1 MLPQIGK
8 PKLMIIVGVVLIL
21 MATFLAYNWLADQRR
36 MDEERAARAFKKM
49 QSSQVTVLVAKEDIP
64 KGSVI
69 SPGSIGTQIVPEN
82 YVQPQAVTSF
92 DRIADMVTTTDISK
106 GEQISLTKLVSAKQA
121 GGGALSGLTPAGKRA
136 VTILVDNISS
146 VAGMLK
152 PGDYVDVMA
161 ALQVPVQVAEGK
173 QEGQLGI
180 LPLFQNVLVLAVGQ
194 NSSTVS
200 SGQGSRY
207 QKKEDENTNT
217 QVGNG
222 NQLITLA
229 LAPQEASLIAFVQEQ
244 GKIRLILRSPADA
257 KVEQIQPAT
266 WETLFKYLM
275 PQGQAQETVKQENPD
290 DYVEVYHGLN
300 KERVL
305 KLR

>member
-8 PKLMIIVGVVLIL
+8 PKLMIIIGVVLIL

-36 MDEERAARAFKKM
+36 MDEERAVRAFKKM
-49 QSSQVTVLVAKEDIP
+49 QSTQVTVLVAKEDIP
-64 KGSVI
+64 KGSAI

-92 DRIADMVTTTDISK
+92 DRIADMVTTADISK
-106 GEQISLTKLVSAKQA
+106 GEQISLTKLTYAKQA

-136 VTILVDNISS
+136 VTVLVDNISS
-146 VAGMLK
+146 VAGMIK

-161 ALQVPVQVAEGK
+161 ALQVPVQVAPGK

-200 SGQGSRY
+200 SQGSRY
-207 QKKEDENTNT
+207 QKKEDES
-217 QVGNG
+217 GNAQQ
-222 NQLITLA
+222 NQMITLA

-275 PQGQAQETVKQENPD
+275 PQNQTPEVVKPENPD
-290 DYVEVYHGLN
+290 DFVEIYHGLN

-305 KLR
+305 KLK

>member
-69 SPGSIGTQIVPEN
+69 SAGVIGTQIVPEN
-82 YVQPQAVTSF
+82 YIQPQAVTSF
-92 DRIADMVTTTDISK
+92 DRIADMVTTADISK

-200 SGQGSRY
+200 SQGSRY
-207 QKKEDENTNT
+207 QKKEDDSSSA
-217 QVGNG
+217 QQQ
-222 NQLITLA
+222 NQMITLA

-244 GKIRLILRSPADA
+244 GKIRLTLRSPADA
-257 KVEQIQPAT
+257 KVEQVQPAT

-275 PQGQAQETVKQENPD
+275 PQNQTQEVVKPENPD

>member
-1 MLPQIGK
+1 MLPRIGK
-8 PKLMIIVGVVLIL
+8 PKLMIIVGVILIL

-69 SPGSIGTQIVPEN
+69 SAGVIGTQIVPEN

-92 DRIADMVTTTDISK
+92 DRIADMVTTADISK
-106 GEQISLTKLVSAKQA
+106 GEQISLTKLASAKQA

-161 ALQVPVQVAEGK
+161 ALQVPVQVAPGK

-180 LPLFQNVLVLAVGQ
+180 LPLFQNVLILAVGQ
-194 NSSTVS
+194 NSSTV

-207 QKKEDENTNT
+207 QKKEDDSSSA
-217 QVGNG
+217 QQQ
-222 NQLITLA
+222 NQMITLA

-244 GKIRLILRSPADA
+244 GKIRLTLRSPADA
-257 KVEQIQPAT
+257 KVEQVQPAT

-275 PQGQAQETVKQENPD
+275 PQSQTQEVVKPENPD
-290 DYVEVYHGLN
+290 DYVEIYHGLN

>member
-8 PKLMIIVGVVLIL
+8 PKLMIIVGVILIL
-21 MATFLAYNWLADQRR
+21 MATFLAYNWLSEQRR
-36 MDEERAARAFKKM
+36 MDEERAAIAYKKM
-49 QSSQVTVLVAKEDIP
+49 QATQITVLVAKEDIP
-64 KGSVI
+64 KGVVI
-69 SPGSIGTQIVPEN
+69 NPTSIGTKIVPQD

-92 DRIADMVTTTDISK
+92 DRISGMVTTADISQ
-106 GEQISLTKLVSAKQA
+106 GEQISLTKLVPEKQA

-146 VAGMLK
+146 VAGLVK

-161 ALQVPVQVAEGK
+161 ALQVPVQVTGGK

-200 SGQGSRY
+200 SGHGSRY
-207 QKKEDENTNT
+207 QKKEDESGNT
-217 QVGNG
+217 QESS

-229 LAPQEASLIAFVQEQ
+229 LAPQEAGLIAFVQEQ

-266 WETLFKYLM
+266 WETLFRYLM
-275 PQGQAQETVKQENPD
+275 PQNQVQETVKQENPD

-305 KLR
+305 KLK

>member
-69 SPGSIGTQIVPEN
+69 SAGVIGTQIVPEN
-82 YVQPQAVTSF
+82 YIQPQAVTSF
-92 DRIADMVTTTDISK
+92 DRIADMVTTADISK

-200 SGQGSRY
+200 SQGSRY
-207 QKKEDENTNT
+207 QKKEDESSA
-217 QVGNG
+217 QQQ
-222 NQLITLA
+222 NQMITLA

-244 GKIRLILRSPADA
+244 GKIRLTLRSPADA
-257 KVEQIQPAT
+257 KVEQVQPAT

-275 PQGQAQETVKQENPD
+275 PQNQTQEVVKPENPD

>member
-69 SPGSIGTQIVPEN
+69 SAGVIGTQIVPEN
-82 YVQPQAVTSF
+82 YIQPQAVTSF
-92 DRIADMVTTTDISK
+92 DRIADMVTTADISK

-200 SGQGSRY
+200 SQGSRY
-207 QKKEDENTNT
+207 QKKEDDSSSA
-217 QVGNG
+217 QQQ
-222 NQLITLA
+222 NQMITLA

-244 GKIRLILRSPADA
+244 GKIRLTLRSPADA
-257 KVEQIQPAT
+257 KVEQVQPAT
-266 WETLFKYLM
+266 WETLFKY
-275 PQGQAQETVKQENPD
+275 
-290 DYVEVYHGLN
+290 
-300 KERVL
+300 
-305 KLR
+305 

>member
-21 MATFLAYNWLADQRR
+21 MATFLAYNWLAEQRR
-36 MDEERAARAFKKM
+36 MDEDRAARAFKKM

-64 KGSVI
+64 KGSVV

-92 DRIADMVTTTDISK
+92 DRIADMVTTADISK
-106 GEQISLTKLVSAKQA
+106 GEQISLTKLATAKEA
-121 GGGALSGLTPAGKRA
+121 GGGALSGLTPVGKRA
-136 VTILVDNISS
+136 VTILVDNVSS

-161 ALQVPVQVAEGK
+161 ALQQIPMQVAEGK
-173 QEGQLGI
+173 QEAQLGI

-207 QKKEDENTNT
+207 QKKEDEGSNA
-217 QVGNG
+217 Q
-222 NQLITLA
+222 NQMITLA

-266 WETLFKYLM
+266 WATLFRYLR
-275 PQGQAQETVKQENPD
+275 PQDQEQEAVKPENPD

-300 KERVL
+300 QERVL
-305 KLR
+305 KLK

>member
-1 MLPQIGK
+1 
-8 PKLMIIVGVVLIL
+8 MIIVGVVLIL

-69 SPGSIGTQIVPEN
+69 SAGVIGTQIVPEN

-92 DRIADMVTTTDISK
+92 DRIADMVTTADISK

-200 SGQGSRY
+200 SQGSRY
-207 QKKEDENTNT
+207 QKKEDEEQHSTTKSNDHFGSCPAGGKFNCFCAGTG
-217 QVGNG
+217 QD
-222 NQLITLA
+222 QAYIA
-229 LAPQEASLIAFVQEQ
+229 LT
-244 GKIRLILRSPADA
+244 G
-257 KVEQIQPAT
+257 
-266 WETLFKYLM
+266 
-275 PQGQAQETVKQENPD
+275 
-290 DYVEVYHGLN
+290 
-300 KERVL
+300 
-305 KLR
+305 